1 MRRFRPS
8 PALLVAIVA
17 LVAAAGGFAVASI
30 PSGNG
35 TVHACY
41 QKENGQLRVVDKDAN
56 QACRPSERALTLNQ
70 RGPTGPTGPRGPAG
84 PAGPPGGGVTHKS
97 VKLGEVSTRSETRVP
112 LDGPSVT
119 FTVPA
124 GGATVLVAASVEGST
139 NPNNWRVFLDGDPS
153 PVRDQSDVV
162 VHGGQGYGRAS
173 SYAVPLPAGTYTFRF
188 MYQTFQDPNEPFAYP
203 FRNRRLHVTVLP

>member
-1 MRRFRPS
+1 
-8 PALLVAIVA
+8 VAIIA
-17 LVAAAGGFAVASI
+17 LVAALGGFAVASI

-35 TVHACY
+35 TVYACY
-41 QKENGQLRVVDKDAN
+41 QKENGQLRVIDKDTK
-56 QACRPSERALTLNQ
+56 QACRASERALTFNQ
-70 RGPTGPTGPRGPAG
+70 RGPTGPAGPRGATGPAG
-84 PAGPPGGGVTHKS
+84 PTGGGGVTYKS
-97 VKLGEVSTRSETRVP
+97 VRTGTVTTTSQTRVP

-139 NPNNWRVFLDGDPS
+139 SPNNWRVFLEGDPS
-153 PVRDQSDVV
+153 PVRDQSDAIFI
-162 VHGGQGYGRAS
+162 GTQGYGRAS